1 MAGEEYDPERI
12 ARSRAV
18 HGCITLS
25 VMHVVVA
32 TLILIERAVPALPP
46 VAVGDTTIA
55 PVVYLAG
62 GPWMAA
68 ASIAAGVSVFI
79 ASLRLSAMWNVVA
92 CSLSGAVMLWW
103 GILLIIWAQSSRP
116 PESLTSGV
124 LSLICAAG
132 AFILASSWS
141 VRDVD
146 G

>member
-1 MAGEEYDPERI
+1 MAGEEYGFERC
-12 ARSRAV
+12 AQNRVALGS
-18 HGCITLS
+18 ITLS
-25 VMHVVVA
+25 VMYIIIV
-32 TLILIERAVPALPP
+32 TLILTERAVPANDAT
-46 VAVGDTTIA
+46 VASIVH
-55 PVVYLAG
+55 LAG
-62 GPWMAA
+62 EPWMAA
-68 ASIAAGVSVFI
+68 VNIATGVAVFI
-79 ASLRLSAMWNVVA
+79 ASLRLSAVWNVVT

-103 GILLIIWAQSSRP
+103 GILLILWEQSSRP

>member
-1 MAGEEYDPERI
+1 MAREGYDFERI

-18 HGCITLS
+18 HGCIALS

-32 TLILIERAVPALPP
+32 TLILIERAVPANDATAASI
-46 VAVGDTTIA
+46 VH
-55 PVVYLAG
+55 LAG
-62 GPWMAA
+62 EPWMAA
-68 ASIAAGVSVFI
+68 VNIATGVAVFI
-79 ASLRLSAMWNVVA
+79 ASLRLSAVWNVVT

-103 GILLIIWAQSSRP
+103 GILLIIWEQSSRP